1 MPPRE
6 GRDLARVLLERA
18 DGDVALVRYVCD
30 NADIPDAIVGF
41 HAQQAVEKSLKAV
54 LAAHDI
60 DYTKTHL
67 LGYLIGLV
75 QTNGID
81 APPPV
86 LEAAELNPWAVEFRY
101 ETDSEPALD
110 RLATLELIEDIRR
123 WAEGEIR
130 AQED

>member
-1 MPPRE
+1 MPQRE
-6 GRDLARVLLERA
+6 GRDLALVLLERA
-18 DGDVALVRYVCD
+18 DGDIALVRHVRD

-41 HAQQAVEKSLKAV
+41 HAQQAVEKSVKAV

-81 APPPV
+81 APPSV

-110 RLATLELIEDIRR
+110 RDATLGLIEDVRR
-123 WAEGEIR
+123 WADGEIR
-130 AQED
+130 G